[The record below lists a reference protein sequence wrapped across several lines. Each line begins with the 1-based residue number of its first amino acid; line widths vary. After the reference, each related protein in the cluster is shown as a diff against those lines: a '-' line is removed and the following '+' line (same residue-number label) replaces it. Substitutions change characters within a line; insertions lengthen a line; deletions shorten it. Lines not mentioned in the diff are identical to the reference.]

1 LDTLRLGTRKSP
13 LALWQAEYVR
23 ERLMALHPGLAVEL
37 VTMTTE
43 GDRLLDHS
51 LAKVGG
57 KGLFVKELEQ
67 ALLEGRIDLAVHSM
81 KDVTVTLPAGLH
93 IAAVCERA
101 DPRDA
106 LVWPHGTDLAALPP
120 GARVGTSSLRR
131 TCQLRARY
139 PQLEILPLRGNV
151 NTRLKRLDE
160 GRFEAI
166 VLAAAGLQRLGFED
180 RIAAYL
186 DPEVS
191 LPAVGQGA
199 IGIECRR
206 EDMRTNALIA
216 PLDHRPTRLCVAAE
230 RAFNAHLEGGCQVP
244 IGAYAEWREGMLHLR
259 GMVGEPDGSRLLR
272 AEMDGPAEEAET
284 LGQALAEALLAQG
297 ARRILDKVYG
307 RV

>member
-1 LDTLRLGTRKSP
+1 MTLRIATRGSR
-13 LALWQAEYVR
+13 LARWQAERVGSLLGGDVR
-23 ERLMALHPGLAVEL
+23 IVTVETAGDVDQRSALHAI
-37 VTMTTE
+37 
-43 GDRLLDHS
+43 
-51 LAKVGG
+51 GG
-57 KGLFVKELEQ
+57 QGVFVKEVQQ
-67 ALLEGRIDLAVHSM
+67 AVLDGRADVAVHSA
-81 KDVTVTLPAGLH
+81 KDLPSATPDGLVL
-93 IAAVCERA
+93 AAVPERA